1 MARSPGGTD
10 RGPATACATCQ
21 VDTERVGPTT
31 KNASSAICRGYADA
45 MPMPK
50 RSSVDDFFAQLNDVQ
65 RPHLEALRELSL
77 DADPEAREELKWN
90 LPVYVSGETTN
101 LWMLQN
107 FKNHCSLRFPP
118 TFFATQKQKAAVEA
132 AGYEAGEGFIKLPYD
147 RELPT
152 DLLKALMRER
162 VEYEATGVGWN
173 DR

>member
-1 MARSPGGTD
+1 
-10 RGPATACATCQ
+10 
-21 VDTERVGPTT
+21 
-31 KNASSAICRGYADA
+31 

-50 RSSVDDFFAQLNDVQ
+50 RSSVEDFFAQLTDVQ
-65 RPHLEALRELSL
+65 RPHLEALRELSR

-90 LPVYVSGETTN
+90 LPVYVRGEKTD

-118 TFFATQKQKAAVEA
+118 PFFATQKAAVEA
-132 AGYEAGEGFIKLPYD
+132 AGYETGAGFIKLSYE

-152 DLLKALMRER
+152 DLVKALMRAR
-162 VEYEATGVGWN
+162 VEEYAATGAGWR